1 MDVNNVHSN
10 GNFVYDPSIFGYD
23 TTFFADIAG
32 AGGTTG
38 TGTSK
43 KIRLNADRIASKVSF
58 RFLDI
63 EMYVKVPVAPTAADV
78 RSWGL
83 SIPGLGNAARA
94 EFDIT
99 DDVFS
104 VVLYDNNGVLAASK
118 IIDWNTDWSNAE
130 VKYGIVMYRAG
141 VKFFIDG
148 VCVAKFEMKDFEVN
162 TTVPDLAQAI
172 HFNNANADNMDIGCI
187 ILRNISSWN

>member
-23 TTFFADIAG
+23 TTFFADITG

-38 TGTSK
+38 TGVSK

-58 RFLDI
+58 RFLDL
-63 EMYVKVPVAPTAADV
+63 EMNVNIPAAPTSGDV

-83 SIPGLGNAARA
+83 LIPGGGNRARA

-99 DDVFS
+99 GALFKTL
-104 VVLYDNNGVLAASK
+104 LYDNNGVLIGTKTITWDA
-118 IIDWNTDWSNAE
+118 TWSAAE
-130 VKYGIVMYRAG
+130 VKYEIVIYRGG
-141 VKFFIDG
+141 VKFFIAGD
-148 VCVAKFEMKDFEVN
+148 CVARFEMADFEAN
-162 TTVPDLAQAI
+162 ALPPDLSQAI